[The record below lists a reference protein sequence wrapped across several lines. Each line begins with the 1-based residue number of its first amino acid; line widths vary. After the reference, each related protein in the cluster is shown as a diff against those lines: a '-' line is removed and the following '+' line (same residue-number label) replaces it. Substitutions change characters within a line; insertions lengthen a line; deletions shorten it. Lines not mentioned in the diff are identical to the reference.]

1 MHERRSAVSA
11 LLLALAILALP
22 ISSAVAG
29 LAAPTGRTIL
39 SVTGQ
44 IEHANQDGAAVFD
57 RAMIEALGMETIVT
71 ETPWTEGPVTFEGV
85 SGARLLDV
93 LGEHGSDVLATAIN
107 DYTVE
112 IPAADFR
119 ERDLFIAL
127 RMNGRD
133 LRVRDKGPIWI
144 VYPFSSR
151 PDLNSAVYYN
161 RSIWQLRRLEF
172 K

>member
-1 MHERRSAVSA
+1 MQKTRSVVFGLFSV
-11 LLLALAILALP
+11 LAIFALP
-22 ISSAVAG
+22 DSSAVAG
-29 LAAPTGRTIL
+29 LAAPTGRAIL
-39 SVTGQ
+39 DVTGQ
-44 IEHANQDGAAVFD
+44 IEHANQNGSAVFD

-71 ETPWTEGPVTFEGV
+71 ETPWTDGPVTFEGV

-93 LGEHGSDVLATAIN
+93 LGQHGSNVLATAIN

-112 IPAADFR
+112 IPADDFR

-127 RMNGRD
+127 RMNGKD
-133 LRVRDKGPIWI
+133 LQVRDKGPIWI

-172 K
+172 N